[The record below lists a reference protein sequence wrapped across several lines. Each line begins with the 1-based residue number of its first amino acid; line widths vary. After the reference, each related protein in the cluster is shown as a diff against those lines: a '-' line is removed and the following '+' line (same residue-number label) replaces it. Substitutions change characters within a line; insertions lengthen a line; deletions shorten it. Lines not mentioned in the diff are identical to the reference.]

1 MEILNIVSSH
11 WKSVSVFKMT
21 NLEEIMFGLA
31 KYPFLEK
38 ALGPY
43 VKWALTQTEGNGAR
57 HKIVQAITSG
67 NYQALSQLESLLIRA
82 QTELNITEDEFIKAF
97 GFLDDLF
104 VDDPEKLHDVIA
116 EPLLVVKLTEHGFSE
131 IKKLS
136 KSIRVNGIERPLA
149 DFTAKRSG
157 LSFAIELKTVRTEKT
172 LSPGQPSGNA
182 LQPDWWGEMFL
193 HNARMKVEGK
203 DFRVVKQL
211 KNACEHFDCDMGMLV
226 LYSRRLGVA
235 ALSEDHEYR
244 EKLEIL
250 KAEYPQIDFF
260 ASMDYYGVFVMVPDL
275 P

>member
-1 MEILNIVSSH
+1 MSNH
-11 WKSVSVFKMT
+11 
-21 NLEEIMFGLA
+21 EEIMCGLA

-43 VKWALTQTEGNGAR
+43 VKWALTNTEGNGASN
-57 HKIVQAITSG
+57 KIVEAITSG
-67 NYQALSQLESLLIRA
+67 NYQGLGQLECLLVRA
-82 QTELNITEDEFIKAF
+82 QTELNITEDEFIRAF

-136 KSIRVNGIERPLA
+136 KSIKVNGTELPLA

-172 LSPGQPSGNA
+172 LTPGQPSGNA
-182 LQPDWWGEMFL
+182 FKPDWWGEMFL
-193 HNARMKVEGK
+193 NNARMKIEGK

-211 KNACEHFDCDMGMLV
+211 RNACEYFDCGVGMLV

-244 EKLEIL
+244 EKLEVL

-260 ASMDYYGVFVMVPDL
+260 ASMDYYGIFVMVPDL